1 MLVLLDVRDQFLL
14 FPRTAGF
21 LAQERDASDNAVMS
35 TAVIA
40 AIAGV
45 LGIIIGRLW
54 DARSESARWRRDQK
68 VASYQRFAEEFQSV
82 YESIRSVALAGPET
96 DAFRRAVEEA
106 RRDRAWDCALTGVWL
121 HGSPAVVAAANS
133 LDKSI
138 TKLFYDAQ
146 ERVFLVED
154 WSRERLHSQQAFR
167 RFVDAV
173 REELSLP
180 PVEFNLFPHTPT

>member
-1 MLVLLDVRDQFLL
+1 
-14 FPRTAGF
+14 
-21 LAQERDASDNAVMS
+21 MS

-40 AIAGV
+40 AIAGI

-54 DARSESARWRRDQK
+54 DTRSESTRWRRDQK
-68 VASYQRFAEEFQSV
+68 VASYQRFAEQFQSV
-82 YESIRSVALAGPET
+82 YEGIRSVALADPGT
-96 DAFRRAVEEA
+96 DNFQKAVEEA
-106 RRDRAWDCALTGVWL
+106 RRDRAWDCALTAVWL

-154 WSRERLHSQQAFR
+154 WHRERLHSQDAFIQ
-167 RFVDAV
+167 FVNAV
-173 REELSLP
+173 REELALA
-180 PVEFNLFPHTPT
+180 PVDFNPFPQAST